1 LRLAQEKLRLHTST
15 IPSAR
20 ESLPMLDPAHDDL
33 SRNAVANIAKA
44 FGSDPEKTAAAARS
58 VTSAL
63 TDNMARVA
71 SSRSGLA
78 DLVEIIGAPGRSAY
92 LQPGVPLNNPQ
103 IEADGIGILSQIL
116 GSPDKSRAVA
126 ARAAKQSGLSP
137 DLVKAMLPSIAAVVM
152 GSLSTKTQAAF
163 GDILKI
169 PGLDEVAREARDEM
183 GGGGQLAPPQYGS
196 PLPLPGE
203 PPRRYSPAPNPDWTG
218 STGRTGAQPAPQAPS
233 PAPSGGSMRQQ
244 SPLPIPGE
252 DVPGMGRHEDN
263 PYGDLSDILRRGGF
277 RLPGGFR
284 VPGGQQQPRGGAAR
298 PSPRDYPDEGSAG
311 GGGDLLGN
319 IIRNVLGSVLGGGR
333 GGGIVSWI
341 IRFVILRYAAKFLPT
356 ILRRILGV

>member
-1 LRLAQEKLRLHTST
+1 
-15 IPSAR
+15 
-20 ESLPMLDPAHDDL
+20 MLDPAHDDL
-33 SRNAVANIAKA
+33 SRNAVANLANA
-44 FGSDPEKTAAAARS
+44 FGADPEKTATAARN
-58 VTSAL
+58 VISAL

-78 DLVEIIGAPGRSAY
+78 DLVEIIGAPGRDAY
-92 LQPGVPLNNPQ
+92 LKPGVPLNNPQ

-126 ARAAKQSGLSP
+126 TRAAKQSGLSP

-152 GSLSTKTQAAF
+152 GNLSNKTQAAF

-203 PPRRYSPAPNPDWTG
+203 PPRRYSPTPNPDWTG
-218 STGRTGAQPAPQAPS
+218 STGRAGSQPVPQTRS
-233 PAPSGGSMRQQ
+233 PAPAPSAGGMRQQ
-244 SPLPIPGE
+244 SPLPIPGD

-277 RLPGGFR
+277 RLPGGAR
-284 VPGGQQQPRGGAAR
+284 VPGGQQQPRGGEAR
-298 PSPRDYPDEGSAG
+298 PSPREYPDQGSAG

-333 GGGIVSWI
+333 GGGIISWI
-341 IRFVILRYAAKFLPT
+341 IRFVILRYAAKFLPA

>member
-1 LRLAQEKLRLHTST
+1 
-15 IPSAR
+15 
-20 ESLPMLDPAHDDL
+20 
-33 SRNAVANIAKA
+33 
-44 FGSDPEKTAAAARS
+44 
-58 VTSAL
+58 
-63 TDNMARVA
+63 
-71 SSRSGLA
+71 
-78 DLVEIIGAPGRSAY
+78 
-92 LQPGVPLNNPQ
+92 
-103 IEADGIGILSQIL
+103 
-116 GSPDKSRAVA
+116 
-126 ARAAKQSGLSP
+126 
-137 DLVKAMLPSIAAVVM
+137 MLPSIAAVVM
-152 GSLSTKTQAAF
+152 SNLSSKTQAAF

-218 STGRTGAQPAPQAPS
+218 STGRAGAQPAPQAPS
-233 PAPSGGSMRQQ
+233 PAPAPSGGGMRQQ
-244 SPLPIPGE
+244 SPLPIPGD

-277 RLPGGFR
+277 RLPGG
-284 VPGGQQQPRGGAAR
+284 QQQPRGGEAR

-333 GGGIVSWI
+333 GGGIISWI
-341 IRFVILRYAAKFLPT
+341 IRFVILRYAAKFLPA